1 MSILG
6 VIVRSKPLD
15 VAALDQRLRQLPG
28 VEVADRQGAPDG
40 RLVVVIEESAERSA
54 AATLGAVALWPEV
67 LNTAL
72 VYEYSGPESPAPDEV
87 DGYRD
92 WRRSLADAPPASR
105 SS

>member
-6 VIVRSKPLD
+6 VIVRSKPADL
-15 VAALDQRLRQLPG
+15 AALDQRLRALPG
-28 VEVADRQGAPDG
+28 VEVADRAGAPDG
-40 RLVVVIEESAERSA
+40 RLVVVIEDSTGSTA

-72 VYEYSGPESPAPDEV
+72 VYEYSGPESPAADAV

-92 WRRSLADAPPASR
+92 WRRSLADDPSTRR
-105 SS
+105 S